1 MCIRDRYRCSAT
13 LRSARPAAVKEFLNL
28 RTVVTDVSFNAQTE
42 LLAASS
48 KYVKEAMRV
57 AHVGARSVFSNWP
70 TSKTPLGY
78 VQGAAFSPHSA
89 YAAIANDKGKVLL
102 YRLNHYEAA

>member
-1 MCIRDRYRCSAT
+1 MTLYRCSAT

-28 RTVVTDVSFNAQTE
+28 RTVVTVVSFNAQTE

-48 KYVKEAMRV
+48 RYVKEAMRV

-70 TSKTPLGY
+70 DYEDSAHTRRAPPSRP
-78 VQGAAFSPHSA
+78 VRSA

-102 YRLNHYEAA
+102 YRLNHYEAP

>member
-1 MCIRDRYRCSAT
+1 MVRGEADRPKRV
-13 LRSARPAAVKEFLNL
+13 RPRVDDEVGVE
-28 RTVVTDVSFNAQTE
+28 T
-42 LLAASS
+42 
-48 KYVKEAMRV
+48 V